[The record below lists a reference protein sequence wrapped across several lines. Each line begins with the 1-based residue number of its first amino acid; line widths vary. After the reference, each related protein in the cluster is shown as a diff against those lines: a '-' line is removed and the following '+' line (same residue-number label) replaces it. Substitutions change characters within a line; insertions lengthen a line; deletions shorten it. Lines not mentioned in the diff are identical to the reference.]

1 MTAPNQC
8 YADPG
13 VKETLRRRFLPGEE
27 LRCGLRKLEH
37 GIRLGHAQQNL
48 EQHQPALQ
56 VYGDQEIFLG
66 VRLAIFTQL
75 RGKLRMREQVTDL
88 VSATLHGMHQYPS
101 KLMDYLRGYA
111 ADRPCDHR
119 LFFP

>member
-1 MTAPNQC
+1 M
-8 YADPG
+8 
-13 VKETLRRRFLPGEE
+13 LRRSRGERNPE
-27 LRCGLRKLEH
+27 TALFTGRGAQVRTRKLEH
-37 GIRLGHAQQNL
+37 GIRLGHAQQDL

-66 VRLAIFTQL
+66 VCPAIFTQL

-88 VSATLHGMHQYPS
+88 VSATLYGMHQYSS

-111 ADRPCDHR
+111 ADRPCDHG